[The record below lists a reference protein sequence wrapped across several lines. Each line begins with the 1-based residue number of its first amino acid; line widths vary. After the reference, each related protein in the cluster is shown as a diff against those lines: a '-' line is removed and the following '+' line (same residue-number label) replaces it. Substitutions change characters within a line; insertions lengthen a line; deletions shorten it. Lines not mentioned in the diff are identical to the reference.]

1 MKMNKNIRKVVI
13 FSTLGVLWL
22 GSILFILAPEIG
34 LTPPVIPKPDYSYA
48 LFTMIISGALLALY
62 SFKTGI
68 SFIRT

>member
-34 LTPPVIPKPDYSYA
+34 LTPPVIPKPD
-48 LFTMIISGALLALY
+48 FSGALLALY